1 MLDGT
6 LLKQLLN
13 LLLKLLLVLKE
24 DATLQRVAFFYT
36 IVQFINSIIGCYYG
50 VVMIYLYRSFNYLN
64 KCSLVID
71 NKVFIL
77 MINLIT
83 KNDHLPLM
91 REFPRIREAL
101 DLI

>member
-1 MLDGT
+1 
-6 LLKQLLN
+6 
-13 LLLKLLLVLKE
+13 
-24 DATLQRVAFFYT
+24 
-36 IVQFINSIIGCYYG
+36 
-50 VVMIYLYRSFNYLN
+50 MIYLYRSFNYLN

-83 KNDHLPLM
+83 KNDHLSLM